1 MATTGFLRTYIQPT
15 GQLKSDLHTS
25 DLFPSSYPACLL
37 QRVQLG
43 CWTRASLPIF
53 ILLSL
58 IPPVM
63 FSSEKKEASI
73 GSKAVQDGPYHSS
86 SPSSI
91 SHEDV
96 EGSPVP
102 GTTVQLKRRLQSRH
116 LQMIAIGKNAAF
128 LSHHRTKL

>member
-1 MATTGFLRTYIQPT
+1 MRHHLLPSLETLLI
-15 GQLKSDLHTS
+15 SHT
-25 DLFPSSYPACLL
+25 A
-37 QRVQLG
+37 
-43 CWTRASLPIF
+43 
-53 ILLSL
+53 
-58 IPPVM
+58 VM

-73 GSKAVQDGPYHSS
+73 GAKSVQEGPYHSS

-116 LQMIAIGKNAAF
+116 LQMIAIGKEPVF
-128 LSHHRTKL
+128 LPCYETHF